1 MAINWL
7 QAANSFRSIFIEDG
21 GPVVAAPSNSIA
33 TPTGAAQTIGTS
45 QFINRNAPSGAVTGA
60 ILQPGVYNGQIIIVT
75 NEATVVARSI
85 IFSTTIATGNVLTDA
100 NSDAVTILASSA
112 SMFIWLSSLN
122 SGNGAWV
129 KFGPFGG

>member
-1 MAINWL
+1 MAVNYF
-7 QAANSFRSIFIEDG
+7 QAANSFRNIFLEDG
-21 GPVVAAPSNSIA
+21 GSIVASPSNSIA
-33 TPTGAAQTIGTS
+33 TPTGAGVTIGTS

-60 ILQPGVYNGQIIIVT
+60 ILAPGSFNGQVIIVT
-75 NEATVVARSI
+75 NESTVVARSI

-100 NSDAVTILASSA
+100 SSDAITILASSA